1 MADKKSKNK
10 KKPAAKAKPQATAK
24 KTTAPKTP
32 AKKPAKAASK
42 PKTVK
47 RTEPKPSAKVMKEL
61 EQLAKKHGA
70 GANAPVKPTPK
81 VNVSKSGET
90 RVAPPRNA
98 KVKEVTVKYKFE

>member
-1 MADKKSKNK
+1 MADKKSKNN
-10 KKPAAKAKPQATAK
+10 KKPAAKATPQATAK
-24 KTTAPKTP
+24 KTTAKKTP
-32 AKKPAKAASK
+32 AKKPAKAVAK

-61 EQLAKKHGA
+61 EQLAKKN
-70 GANAPVKPTPK
+70 GANASVKPAPK

-90 RVAPPRNA
+90 KVAPPRNA